1 MNPGPAGAHVS
12 ATRRTSHQPTISIV
26 VPARNEARNL
36 LLVLPELPP
45 VYEVILVDGHST
57 DGTAE
62 AALSVMPEIRIIQQ
76 TRKGKGNAL
85 ACGFEAATGDI
96 IVMFDADG
104 SADPAELP
112 DFVAALEAGADFAKG
127 SRFCADGGSHDI
139 TPLRRWGNAALNSL
153 TNVLFAQ
160 KYSDLCYGYN
170 AFWRDTL
177 PLLALPAADLAQ
189 PAGKGMLWGDG
200 FEIET
205 LLCCRVAARDLAV
218 TEVASVERLRIH
230 GESNL
235 NAVSDGLRVLQ
246 TILTERWRLARRPK
260 SQPDGV
266 RVRSLE
272 LQEASGAQR
281 TRGLRSSTSPETPP
295 LLEEMIG

>member
-112 DFVAALEAGADFAKG
+112 DCRC
-127 SRFCADGGSHDI
+127 SRGWCGLCERQSV
-139 TPLRRWGNAALNSL
+139 LRRWGQSRHHTPAPLGKLRLEQPDQRVVRAE
-153 TNVLFAQ
+153 VQ
-160 KYSDLCYGYN
+160 
-170 AFWRDTL
+170 R
-177 PLLALPAADLAQ
+177 PLLWLQRILEGHAAA
-189 PAGKGMLWGDG
+189 A
-200 FEIET
+200 
-205 LLCCRVAARDLAV
+205 RVAGCRPRTAGWKGNALGG
-218 TEVASVERLRIH
+218 RL
-230 GESNL
+230 
-235 NAVSDGLRVLQ
+235 
-246 TILTERWRLARRPK
+246 
-260 SQPDGV
+260 
-266 RVRSLE
+266 
-272 LQEASGAQR
+272 
-281 TRGLRSSTSPETPP
+281 
-295 LLEEMIG
+295 